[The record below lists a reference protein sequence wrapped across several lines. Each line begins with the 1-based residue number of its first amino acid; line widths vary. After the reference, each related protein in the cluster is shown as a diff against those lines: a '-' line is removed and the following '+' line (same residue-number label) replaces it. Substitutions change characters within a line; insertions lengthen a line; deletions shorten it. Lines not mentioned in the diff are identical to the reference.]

1 MSKLDQPVLN
11 DDFILVYSL
20 GVHALDI
27 ARSCTNLPYFSHVLE
42 LMLHEVL
49 EKEATAKANPIPGE
63 RLIFDIVT
71 LFWLIVIVLNCLMRR
86 EGGCSAGITELFLL
100 IFFPFPCS

>member
-1 MSKLDQPVLN
+1 MFQLDPSN
-11 DDFILVYSL
+11 YFSL

-49 EKEATAKANPIPGE
+49 EKEATAKANPIPG
-63 RLIFDIVT
+63 LKLVFVLVPSPFYPQKQNCVT
-71 LFWLIVIVLNCLMRR
+71 Y
-86 EGGCSAGITELFLL
+86 A
-100 IFFPFPCS
+100 